1 METNKISRL
10 SNKVCPEGMSIEEWQ
25 IALRREQAALSSF
38 TVEHL
43 DDNRI
48 GVITSY
54 YQAVVVTRLP
64 LEEFVVTATSAHA

>member
-48 GVITSY
+48 WGDYIVLSGNSRDKVAFRGV
-54 YQAVVVTRLP
+54 
-64 LEEFVVTATSAHA
+64 